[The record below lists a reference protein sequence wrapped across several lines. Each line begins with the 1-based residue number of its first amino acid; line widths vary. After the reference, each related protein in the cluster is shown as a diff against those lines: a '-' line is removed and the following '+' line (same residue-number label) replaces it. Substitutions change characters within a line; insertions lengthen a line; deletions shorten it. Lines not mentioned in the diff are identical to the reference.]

1 MKKFLAI
8 ARREWL
14 SYFLSPLG
22 YIVIAV
28 FWLMNGF
35 IFLLIV
41 SFLSQPGGHSMQ
53 PMALIFTNTYFWL
66 FLLIATPA
74 LTMRLIS
81 EERKSGSIEVLLTS
95 PVSEWTIVVAKFC
108 AAWVFYC
115 VLWIPIVVYALILK
129 SLSPVDFRIV
139 ASGLLGVLL
148 LGAYFLAVGTFA
160 SSLSKNQIVSA
171 MLAFT
176 ILILVFSAGL
186 LETLANDP
194 KWRDA
199 LGYFNLW
206 EHMEEFARGVV
217 DTRRVVYYLSS
228 AALFL
233 FLAQAALGV
242 KKGQ

>member
-160 SSLSKNQIVSA
+160 SSLSKNQIVSQCSRSR
-171 MLAFT
+171 F
-176 ILILVFSAGL
+176 
-186 LETLANDP
+186 
-194 KWRDA
+194 
-199 LGYFNLW
+199 
-206 EHMEEFARGVV
+206 
-217 DTRRVVYYLSS
+217 
-228 AALFL
+228 
-233 FLAQAALGV
+233 
-242 KKGQ
+242 